1 VEKMATFESPIHSIR
16 RLIEEII
23 IIIIIIIRPLN
34 ETVFSTI
41 KKIPKALKQ
50 HCFEGGRQPFLLPH
64 TKHA

>member
-1 VEKMATFESPIHSIR
+1 VLEFRDPINSIR
-16 RLIEEII
+16 RLIEEIIII